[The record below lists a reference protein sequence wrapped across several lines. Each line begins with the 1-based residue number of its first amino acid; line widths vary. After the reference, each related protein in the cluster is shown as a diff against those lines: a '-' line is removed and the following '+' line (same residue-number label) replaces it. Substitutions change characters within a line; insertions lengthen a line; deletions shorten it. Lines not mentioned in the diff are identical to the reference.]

1 MSGLISR
8 PLLCLLV
15 GLRPPPILSQV
26 QWFLEPSDKIRV
38 VYNNQ
43 TVAFNTRD
51 TEGRLRN
58 VSMYPTLHPQSP
70 GVVCSG
76 RIRMG
81 SWGRGYNS
89 QKKRMFAPPA
99 VPKLLHWKTFTQ
111 PGHRAFHVSYP
122 RREKGLEVGLDG
134 VEPLIEAWSGYPSA
148 LCVMSH
154 CCRV

>member
-58 VSMYPTLHPQSP
+58 VSMYPTLHP
-70 GVVCSG
+70 
-76 RIRMG
+76 
-81 SWGRGYNS
+81 
-89 QKKRMFAPPA
+89 
-99 VPKLLHWKTFTQ
+99 
-111 PGHRAFHVSYP
+111 
-122 RREKGLEVGLDG
+122 
-134 VEPLIEAWSGYPSA
+134 
-148 LCVMSH
+148 
-154 CCRV
+154 

>member
-99 VPKLLHWKTFTQ
+99 VPIPTRGTLSRGWFPKGHENRACSPFSLGLLLQ
-111 PGHRAFHVSYP
+111 
-122 RREKGLEVGLDG
+122 G
-134 VEPLIEAWSGYPSA
+134 VPFSQIKS
-148 LCVMSH
+148 
-154 CCRV
+154 